1 MSTLDQQYWARCRD
15 ELKKAL
21 AEQGFPPELGEVMA
35 SRLGSPKAIQRMTS
49 YLRQAQPRTVE
60 MVVDEMLSICAEIEA
75 WKQKKE
81 AREANAKYNEML
93 YYGLTHW
100 ED

>member
-1 MSTLDQQYWARCRD
+1 MSTLDQQYWLRCRD
-15 ELKKAL
+15 ELKKTL
-21 AEQGFPPELGEVMA
+21 AAQGFPPELGEVMA

-60 MVVDEMLSICAEIEA
+60 MIVDEMLSICAEIEA